1 MAINQN
7 HTFDELDGVKC
18 CIVEKNAPKQRVE
31 FLKALLEFNHY
42 TVVVI
47 PSPPDKK
54 AAPKPVVEGETT
66 EETPAPA
73 PTTFTIGVTDLTF
86 NPTNAIWGRLLLT
99 REGKVVTRD
108 FWLNGLSF

>member
-18 CIVEKNAPKQRVE
+18 CIVEKNATQERVDY
-31 FLKALLEFNHY
+31 LQKILAFNHY
-42 TVVVI
+42 TVVVV

-54 AAPKPVVEGETT
+54 AVNKPVA
-66 EETPAPA
+66 EEAPVQEIPPA

-86 NPTNAIWGRLLLT
+86 NPTNAIWGRLLVNT
-99 REGKVVTRD
+99 DGTVVTLKQ
-108 FWLNGLSF
+108 WLGQ

>member
-18 CIVEKNAPKQRVE
+18 CIVEKNASQERVDY
-31 FLKALLEFNHY
+31 LKKILEYNHY
-42 TVVVI
+42 TVIVI

-54 AAPKPVVEGETT
+54 VAQKPEVVGEAPVEL
-66 EETPAPA
+66 PPS

-86 NPTNAIWGRLLLT
+86 NPTNAIWGRLLQNEDGT
-99 REGKVVTRD
+99 IVTQKQ
-108 FWLNGLSF
+108 WLQK

>member
-18 CIVEKNAPKQRVE
+18 CIVEKNASQERVDY
-31 FLKALLEFNHY
+31 LKKILEFNKY

-54 AAPKPVVEGETT
+54 AAPKPAEGEMQAVA
-66 EETPAPA
+66 ETPPPPA
-73 PTTFTIGVTDLTF
+73 TFTIGVTDLTF
-86 NPTNAIWGRLLLT
+86 NPTNAIWGRLLLN
-99 REGKVVTRD
+99 EDGSVVTQRQ
-108 FWLNGLSF
+108 WIKL